1 MPVKQQPRTASADQA
16 MWDAVLGLH
25 TFVERQLAHA
35 LQRRFGVG
43 LSEYRALEV
52 LTQAEKGEHRM
63 QELADRIGLGQ
74 SSVTRLVGRL
84 ESAGYAYKDT
94 CDDDK
99 RGVYAVIT
107 DEGRKHY
114 RDARSTYADVLGAAL
129 DTASADDQLAPA
141 VQALRGAA

>member
-1 MPVKQQPRTASADQA
+1 MTTKQQPRTASDQA
-16 MWDAVLGLH
+16 MWDSVLGLH

-52 LTQAEKGEHRM
+52 LTRAEKGEHRM

-84 ESAGYAYKDT
+84 ENAGYAYKDT

-107 DEGRKHY
+107 DAGRKHY
-114 RDARSTYADVLGAAL
+114 QDAWSTYADVLGSAL
-129 DTASADDQLAPA
+129 DAASDDDQLARA
-141 VQALRGAA
+141 VQALRGGA

>member
-1 MPVKQQPRTASADQA
+1 
-16 MWDAVLGLH
+16 
-25 TFVERQLAHA
+25 
-35 LQRRFGVG
+35 
-43 LSEYRALEV
+43 
-52 LTQAEKGEHRM
+52 M

-107 DEGRKHY
+107 DAGRKHY
-114 RDARSTYADVLGAAL
+114 QDARSTYTDVLGSAL
-129 DTASADDQLAPA
+129 DTASDDDQLARA
-141 VQALRGAA
+141 VQALRGTA